1 MTTTII
7 TWIFATAAVSSVLG
21 LKVGLVLSGRW
32 AKQAQ
37 DALVTSAVRQMED
50 LAAQERATFDDLDQR
65 VADAE
70 QRRVEATEIRAT
82 AEKLGPRIQEAGRG

>member
-1 MTTTII
+1 MTTTI
-7 TWIFATAAVSSVLG
+7 IFATAAVSSVLG
-21 LKVGLVLSGRW
+21 LKVGLVLAGRW

-37 DALVTSAVRQMED
+37 DALIASAVSQLED

-70 QRRVEATEIRAT
+70 QQRVEAAEIRAT